1 MESKAFFITVVKK
14 LCEKSPLKYG
24 IVKSMAAFDPQQ
36 MADVKK
42 RDTNKGRM
50 TALIEKLVEL

>member
-1 MESKAFFITVVKK
+1 MA
-14 LCEKSPLKYG
+14 LLKYG